1 MTLRY
6 LYGRDDLVA
15 PFVARMIPNV
25 RELGFGKCKTIGV
38 LDENNE
44 LSSRLYMVGT
54 GVRDDGTRVIG
65 MVIKSR

>member
-1 MTLRY
+1 MHDTCVIANED
-6 LYGRDDLVA
+6 G
-15 PFVARMIPNV
+15 
-25 RELGFGKCKTIGV
+25 

-65 MVIKSR
+65 IVIKSR